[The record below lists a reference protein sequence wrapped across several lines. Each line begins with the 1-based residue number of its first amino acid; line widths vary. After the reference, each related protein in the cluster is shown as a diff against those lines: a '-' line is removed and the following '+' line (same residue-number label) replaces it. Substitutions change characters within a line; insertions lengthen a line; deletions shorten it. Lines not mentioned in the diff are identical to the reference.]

1 MEELAFPYVVGGL
14 RCISKAQNSDYREK
28 DGDCVKNYSDDDFFE
43 SALNPPGK
51 YLKRWFSFE
60 KNSFV
65 VNSFAICHIDCDI

>member
-51 YLKRWFSFE
+51 YLKR
-60 KNSFV
+60 
-65 VNSFAICHIDCDI
+65 